1 MPALTRP
8 LAFAGGLVTCAA
20 VLSPPLSGV
29 AERLFSF
36 HMMQHL
42 LLIAVAAPLLAC
54 AGTGRLTRLRFLREL
69 TRPATAWTVFV
80 AVFLYWHCSFAM
92 RWAAAHEGSRWLE
105 FVTILTGA
113 WLFWRMALQP
123 DSAQTASAG
132 ARALAVITAAIA
144 TDLPGVIMIFSPQA
158 YCAMPHEDAGHWGLT
173 VLEDQQIGGLMMWVP
188 ANLIF
193 FGIAIRLLA
202 RWLSEDTPDPAG
214 TLAQRPSAAKG
225 GAPHSPVCIALIV
238 GSLATHVHA
247 DDLDLLSHDDK
258 QWVMAAKNYSST
270 RFSGLKQIDSTNAS
284 RLQVAW
290 SFSVGTNHGQEAA
303 PLVIGDTL
311 YVVGAYP
318 NELFALD
325 SVSGDLKWKYTPS
338 VAPAAQGVACCDSV
352 NRGAAYDSGKIFFN
366 TLDNHTVALDAKT
379 GHEIWVAKLGE
390 ITRGQTMTMAPLIVQ
405 GKVLVGN
412 SGGEMGI
419 RGWLTALD
427 ENTGKIVWRAY
438 SVGPDADVLIG
449 PRFHP
454 YYPDAQGKDLGVTTW
469 PPGHWQLGGGP
480 VWGWISYDPKTNVIF
495 YGTGNPGPWNS
506 NQRPGDNLWTTT
518 IFARDAATGEALW
531 ADVLNPHDLYDTD
544 EVNENI
550 LVDLSID
557 GRMRPVIVHPG
568 RDGFLFVIDRNTGQI
583 YSADKFGEVNRVDHF
598 DLKTGRPVR
607 NDELRPDLGKNVS
620 GICPSSSGVK
630 DWQPSA
636 YSPDTHLVYIPAE
649 HLCMSF
655 KTNEVGYIAGTPYVG
670 ATLDIYAG
678 AGGYRGEFSAWDLAK
693 RQKAW
698 TIREKFPVWTG
709 VLATAGNLAVYG
721 TLDRWFK
728 VVNATDGSLVYQF
741 HAPSGFVGQPV
752 TYEGRDG
759 NQYIAMLSGV
769 GGWVA
774 AIANAAIDPHVRNG
788 ALGMAGALGD
798 LPAYTSGGSTLLV
811 FALPHA
817 TGPAH
822 APAP

>member
-1 MPALTRP
+1 MNRRTRRAKP
-8 LAFAGGLVTCAA
+8 LADAA
-20 VLSPPLSGV
+20 H
-29 AERLFSF
+29 RLFGRPSAS
-36 HMMQHL
+36 Q
-42 LLIAVAAPLLAC
+42 IAS
-54 AGTGRLTRLRFLREL
+54 E
-69 TRPATAWTVFV
+69 
-80 AVFLYWHCSFAM
+80 SFAYYPCI
-92 RWAAAHEGSRWLE
+92 
-105 FVTILTGA
+105 VTILFAAT
-113 WLFWRMALQP
+113 W
-123 DSAQTASAG
+123 G
-132 ARALAVITAAIA
+132 ARAI
-144 TDLPGVIMIFSPQA
+144 
-158 YCAMPHEDAGHWGLT
+158 
-173 VLEDQQIGGLMMWVP
+173 
-188 ANLIF
+188 
-193 FGIAIRLLA
+193 
-202 RWLSEDTPDPAG
+202 
-214 TLAQRPSAAKG
+214 
-225 GAPHSPVCIALIV
+225 
-238 GSLATHVHA
+238 A
-247 DDLDLLSHDDK
+247 DDLDSLSRDDK

-270 RFSGLKQIDSTNAS
+270 RFSGLKQINPANAGQ
-284 RLQVAW
+284 LQVAW

-303 PLVIGDTL
+303 PIVIGDTL

-318 NELFALD
+318 NEVFALD
-325 SVSGDLKWKYTPS
+325 SVSGDLKWKYSPG
-338 VAPAAQGVACCDSV
+338 VEPAAQGEACCDSV
-352 NRGAAYDSGKIFFN
+352 NRGAAYDDGKLFFN

-379 GHEIWVAKLGE
+379 GHEIWAAKLGE
-390 ITRGQTMTMAPLIVQ
+390 ITRGQTMTMAPLVVQ

-427 ENTGKIVWRAY
+427 ENTGKILWRAY

-454 YYPDAQGKDLGVTTW
+454 FYPDAKGKDLGVTTW

-550 LVDLSID
+550 LLDLPID
-557 GRMRPVIVHPG
+557 GKIKPVIAHPG
-568 RDGFLFVIDRNTGQI
+568 RDGFLFIIDRATGQI

-607 NDELRPDLGKNVS
+607 NEDLKPFLGKNVS

-636 YSPDTHLVYIPAE
+636 YSPDTHLLYIPAE

-678 AGGYRGEFSAWDLAK
+678 AGGYRGEFSAWDPTK
-693 RQKAW
+693 RQKVW
-698 TIREKFPVWTG
+698 SIHEKFPVWTG
-709 VLATAGNLAVYG
+709 ALATAGNLAVYG

-728 VVNATDGSLVYQF
+728 VVNAIDGSLLYRF

-752 TYEGRDG
+752 TYQGRDG
-759 NQYIAMLSGV
+759 NQYLAMLSGV

-774 AIANAAIDPHVRNG
+774 AIANAAIDPHVRNA

-811 FALPHA
+811 FALPRG
-817 TGPAH
+817 TGSAH